1 MALSFT
7 KLHSPKHE
15 EDWNAKPA
23 KDPLPKLKE
32 KLTLGIDGALAS
44 LKQGKDKLKGWYS
57 TKDGV
62 NGVQCQLRL
71 NNRPI
76 SAEGRD
82 SWYHHDAAKFYSAAK
97 SDVAAGHMDEVIRA
111 SGLSASVVSV
121 GLLGLEMKRM
131 VRQLPGKM
139 FVRVR

>member
-44 LKQGKDKLKGWYS
+44 LKQGKDKLKG
-57 TKDGV
+57 
-62 NGVQCQLRL
+62 
-71 NNRPI
+71 
-76 SAEGRD
+76 
-82 SWYHHDAAKFYSAAK
+82 
-97 SDVAAGHMDEVIRA
+97 
-111 SGLSASVVSV
+111 
-121 GLLGLEMKRM
+121 
-131 VRQLPGKM
+131 
-139 FVRVR
+139 